1 MSAVPGAENQLVRH
15 ERMEVNTLAEAYMQ
29 DKAKVEKELGSV
41 IEMLHHVAAVVK
53 CSCPELVV
61 FMWKTCPEL
70 VVFMWKINLDSR
82 LTRCSRYTEIKVPS
96 AEKEVLFK
104 GITSQGASRLQ
115 TLTGHSRFGEGQN
128 KCTLLIEAVE

>member
-61 FMWKTCPEL
+61 FMWK
-70 VVFMWKINLDSR
+70 INLDSALRGAAGTQR
-82 LTRCSRYTEIKVPS
+82 LRSLLLKRKCY
-96 AEKEVLFK
+96 LK
-104 GITSQGASRLQ
+104 G
-115 TLTGHSRFGEGQN
+115 
-128 KCTLLIEAVE
+128 